1 MTKIIKKIF
10 VFALSAFFFSI
21 SAHADN
27 SRYIDHRGH
36 NLDSLEIAAARW
48 TADKIEKASD
58 EELLRLVYT
67 WHDLMLGYLYINP
80 ELSMFYGRKVFNTSV
95 RKGWKAMTWASA
107 KVIGQ
112 LFWAKEQYDSAA
124 FYYNRAMQTIETMEV
139 GAVSIDRPEGISQFD
154 IDNGLSAM
162 YGTIGNL
169 YSIQD
174 STDLAMEYY
183 AKAGEIFEKNGWKNA
198 LSNLHY
204 NMAETWLDDG
214 EVQRARSEYNTALS
228 YAVQAGDSLLVANST
243 AGLGRLELSQGHLR
257 KAIRHLDEANRY
269 YSAHNDEEWS
279 ALLENIDYANQILR
293 LQKRQAKIGMVVS
306 IIAILLL
313 IVSAL
318 IAGHMRK
325 LRKQKAQTEAVLEE
339 AIEELTPATHQS
351 DIKLNDRE
359 LQILKLVADG
369 LSVKEI
375 ADKVCLSP
383 ETVKWYRKKL
393 LAKFDAKSFIVLIG
407 RARQMGLLTTTHK
420 DDDQRQ
426 CH

>member
-1 MTKIIKKIF
+1 MTKTNKNIF

-21 SAHADN
+21 SAHAEG

-36 NLDSLEIAAARW
+36 NVDSLEIAVAEW
-48 TADKIEKASD
+48 TADKIAKASD
-58 EELLRLVYT
+58 EELLHLVYD
-67 WHDLMLGYLYINP
+67 WHDLMLGYENVNLETSLY
-80 ELSMFYGRKVFNTSV
+80 YGRKVFNTSS

-112 LFWAKEQYDSAA
+112 YFWAKEQYDSAT
-124 FYYNRAMQTIETMEV
+124 FYYNKALRTIETMKEGSV
-139 GAVSIDRPEGISQFD
+139 DVERPKGTTQID

-174 STDLAMEYY
+174 STALAMEYY
-183 AKAGEIFEKNGWKNA
+183 AKAGEIFEKHGWNNA
-198 LSNLHY
+198 MSNLHY

-214 EVQRARSEYNTALS
+214 EVQKARSEYNTALS

-257 KAIRHLDEANRY
+257 KAIRLLDEANQY
-269 YSAHNDEEWS
+269 YSAHNDEEWA
-279 ALLENIDYANQILR
+279 ALLENIDYTNQILR
-293 LQKRQAKIGMVVS
+293 LQKRQAKSGLLVS
-306 IIAILLL
+306 IIALLLL
-313 IVSAL
+313 IASVL
-318 IAGHMRK
+318 TAGH
-325 LRKQKAQTEAVLEE
+325 LRRLSHQKAQTEAVLEE

-420 DDDQRQ
+420 DDDQHQ